1 MSRLRLKH
9 PKAGRVLRHLS
20 LAWRSLVE
28 KTFVKSANAVAKL
41 DLSQELWAKPLKMT
55 LFTWLSTMS
64 PQNLLRLKAIAVM
77 ELLDEGE
84 AMRSYLQRCLEDRH
98 HLVYSRHL
106 QMVELHVHLLYPNL
120 WNSLSEEVRLFLEEI
135 REAANASRED
145 SHSDDDDLPATE
157 LVRQFDRQRFNS
169 ELHQE
174 VSRMLSSMGL
184 QHRNKLSAGPMVLD
198 IHLAEMCIVEAA
210 PAWQYYLR
218 SSHLTALAR
227 RRQEMLQAMGF
238 QVIVIPH
245 FEWFQLESPDAQREF
260 LRQRLP
266 KEAPQEV
273 VLSLLDR
280 GPAQQGGGTQRRQR
294 APRRDV
300 RRDVPE
306 LPPVDESIWK
316 PMPVSEEELKAAMV
330 VDEHSSVASV
340 ADAVWAGGAAL
351 FVHRWAQ
358 LAAVRKALNA
368 AADAEEV
375 GAVLPVQRFRWTM
388 VDPVTGG
395 VLGKARAEHPAGTE
409 PVERFR
415 VRRKR
420 LRACARRLYV
430 RVASN
435 GRLGVDG
442 GPRLGYVPVLY
453 ANHPFDLAF
462 RANDVAALNVAW
474 QFFVNGLDY
483 SFLSRPLHPFFGV
496 YFTLSPTEHFRL
508 VDDWLKCWT
517 PPSHSRVLDLGTG
530 CGVISFMLRQHFSR
544 EEVSIVASDRCP
556 NACFS
561 VSAELWRQARSDE
574 SSGDLGIQVKHSELF
589 EELEEEGPF
598 DLIIFN
604 PPWVPRAL
612 DHDAAEND
620 VVFGNDYPPKL
631 FEKLFEEVPKVLQP
645 SGHLLVLFSNYAL
658 CRKLVEVSPMELGTR
673 RWERGGRSSAAPGG
687 GAEAKPFSTDT
698 GGTGPLSGAGAAAL
712 AWRVLLWVVLIGLLL
727 EAGYRAYDI
736 RLWAIKDYGPII
748 HEFDPWFN
756 YRATEYLAQHGWNK
770 FFTWFD
776 HQSWYPLG
784 RPVATTIYPGMQITA
799 VFLWQIL
806 QRWDSSWDLNQVCC
820 YMPAWF
826 GAATSFFTGL
836 LTFDALGRD
845 AGPMPSGAA
854 VLGAAAAARCMAIV
868 PAHLSRSVGGGFDNE
883 AVAIGPMVAT
893 FAFWCRALRPG
904 LSWVSYSFMA
914 ASWGGYIFALNMVGL
929 HAGLL
934 VFLGSAGNLYAA
946 TRTATGIGGLTASKR
961 DFKKGCEPAAITFSS
976 RGGQG
981 FEVPMISWTPLRSLE
996 QLGPLVLFVALQLHQ
1011 VFRRLPLQ
1019 RVKSWSFGAQVGAM
1033 AALALAILWPSGF
1046 FSPLSVRVS
1055 ALFVKHTKTGNPL
1068 VDSVAEHQPGSA
1080 DAYWNYLGGLCFT
1093 APVGFLIV
1101 LLRVLL
1107 RPWRADADWFMLAL
1121 GAVSYFFARKM
1132 KRLIIFMAL
1141 PASTL
1146 TGCAVTFLADVAL
1159 ASAEFRLGRSEH
1171 RRGAWLDQPVPRLL
1185 RLAAVMG
1192 MCYLLK
1198 PQVEEFLHFCDHK
1211 ARWSLSHPQI
1221 VTKAKDGTLIDDY
1234 RQAYGWLRQN
1244 TASDARIM
1252 AWWDY
1257 GYQIAGLAN
1266 RTTLADGNTWN
1277 HEHIALLGLALSSPQ
1292 GEAHKIARHLADY
1305 VLVWSGGGGK
1315 DDVGKSKHMA
1325 RIANSVYRGHCNED
1339 DCDQY
1344 GIFPDGKPS
1353 KMMEASLVYRLCGR
1367 GSLDERLFREVY
1379 VSASTSD
1386 PDPADPVV
1394 LDVSASSRRW
1404 AASAEAKRCDAY
1416 CPGSYSRGLQELFDP
1431 NATHQEALD
1440 YQAAYATRVQEQLKE
1455 KPLPNQEGLP
1465 PGSYLDSCRGCLISG
1480 TRLTCSHC
1488 RAPGSPSIASN
1499 LEYQKCPLPQINNI
1513 QGRLQCEPKPNAAS
1527 IPRGGYQRSCKGCD
1541 MQGHLDVVVTVRP
1554 AAVTAVAAARSRGAS
1569 PRFHRSPA
1577 ELDNDNG
1584 RLTCRGVPNDLACP
1598 PGPYLKSCHWE
1609 HVRGQGCRSE
1619 AGHVSCALCRRA
1631 DGRQVAAEAAA
1642 GRCRWPAQLENQDGE
1657 LVCSGSLAGPYK
1669 QSCSKC
1675 SLAWTDPSGECAKSD
1690 GQRLVSS
1697 YEVSRCQSPAELHN
1711 REGKLTCQG
1720 VPNGRRLPPGPY
1732 LESCEGCHV
1741 FKETLH
1747 CSHCLNAEGLQLK
1760 SSLEADCC

>member
-1 MSRLRLKH
+1 M
-9 PKAGRVLRHLS
+9 
-20 LAWRSLVE
+20 
-28 KTFVKSANAVAKL
+28 
-41 DLSQELWAKPLKMT
+41 
-55 LFTWLSTMS
+55 
-64 PQNLLRLKAIAVM
+64 
-77 ELLDEGE
+77 
-84 AMRSYLQRCLEDRH
+84 
-98 HLVYSRHL
+98 
-106 QMVELHVHLLYPNL
+106 
-120 WNSLSEEVRLFLEEI
+120 
-135 REAANASRED
+135 
-145 SHSDDDDLPATE
+145 
-157 LVRQFDRQRFNS
+157 
-169 ELHQE
+169 
-174 VSRMLSSMGL
+174 
-184 QHRNKLSAGPMVLD
+184 
-198 IHLAEMCIVEAA
+198 
-210 PAWQYYLR
+210 
-218 SSHLTALAR
+218 
-227 RRQEMLQAMGF
+227 
-238 QVIVIPH
+238 
-245 FEWFQLESPDAQREF
+245 
-260 LRQRLP
+260 
-266 KEAPQEV
+266 
-273 VLSLLDR
+273 
-280 GPAQQGGGTQRRQR
+280 
-294 APRRDV
+294 
-300 RRDVPE
+300 
-306 LPPVDESIWK
+306 
-316 PMPVSEEELKAAMV
+316 
-330 VDEHSSVASV
+330 
-340 ADAVWAGGAAL
+340 
-351 FVHRWAQ
+351 
-358 LAAVRKALNA
+358 
-368 AADAEEV
+368 
-375 GAVLPVQRFRWTM
+375 
-388 VDPVTGG
+388 
-395 VLGKARAEHPAGTE
+395 
-409 PVERFR
+409 
-415 VRRKR
+415 
-420 LRACARRLYV
+420 
-430 RVASN
+430 
-435 GRLGVDG
+435 
-442 GPRLGYVPVLY
+442 
-453 ANHPFDLAF
+453 
-462 RANDVAALNVAW
+462 
-474 QFFVNGLDY
+474 
-483 SFLSRPLHPFFGV
+483 
-496 YFTLSPTEHFRL
+496 
-508 VDDWLKCWT
+508 
-517 PPSHSRVLDLGTG
+517 
-530 CGVISFMLRQHFSR
+530 
-544 EEVSIVASDRCP
+544 
-556 NACFS
+556 
-561 VSAELWRQARSDE
+561 
-574 SSGDLGIQVKHSELF
+574 
-589 EELEEEGPF
+589 
-598 DLIIFN
+598 
-604 PPWVPRAL
+604 
-612 DHDAAEND
+612 
-620 VVFGNDYPPKL
+620 
-631 FEKLFEEVPKVLQP
+631 
-645 SGHLLVLFSNYAL
+645 
-658 CRKLVEVSPMELGTR
+658 
-673 RWERGGRSSAAPGG
+673 
-687 GAEAKPFSTDT
+687 

-826 GAATSFFTGL
+826 GAATSLFTGL
-836 LTFDALGRD
+836 LTFDALAGRD

-904 LSWVSYSFMA
+904 LSWPWSFCAAVSYSFMA

-946 TRTATGIGGLTASKR
+946 YSLFFVVGTLGAIQARPVSVLVWFRSGFERPRLRTG
-961 DFKKGCEPAAITFSS
+961 AITFSS
-976 RGGQG
+976 R
-981 FEVPMISWTPLRSLE
+981 
-996 QLGPLVLFVALQLHQ
+996 
-1011 VFRRLPLQ
+1011 
-1019 RVKSWSFGAQVGAM
+1019 
-1033 AALALAILWPSGF
+1033 
-1046 FSPLSVRVS
+1046 
-1055 ALFVKHTKTGNPL
+1055 
-1068 VDSVAEHQPGSA
+1068 
-1080 DAYWNYLGGLCFT
+1080 GGLCFT

-1132 KRLIIFMAL
+1132 KRW
-1141 PASTL
+1141 
-1146 TGCAVTFLADVAL
+1146 GCAVAFLADVAL

-1192 MCYLLK
+1192 TCYLLK

-1344 GIFPDGKPS
+1344 GIFPDGQPS

-1379 VSASTSD
+1379 VSHHRRVRVAQ
-1386 PDPADPVV
+1386 V

-1404 AASAEAKRCDAY
+1404 AASAEAKRCDAPGSWY
-1416 CPGSYSRGLQELFDP
+1416 CPGSYSPGLQELFDP

-1541 MQGHLDVVVTVRP
+1541 MQGDVLHCSHCGTASGNQVP
-1554 AAVTAVAAARSRGAS
+1554 ASFEVLRCPA
-1569 PRFHRSPA
+1569 PA

-1598 PGPYLKSCHWE
+1598 PGPYLKSC
-1609 HVRGQGCRSE
+1609 QGCRSE

-1675 SLAWTDPSGECAKSD
+1675 QQLDDVLSCECAKSD

-1760 SSLEADCC
+1760 SSLEVAACLSQQRKPENVNGAPSTGGRWPVSARGHYTSTLGHGHTVRGHSGLAAMLQALAALDDATLLTVITETLQRRPELAPGVVNGAVPDLTYAPADSLTKRRATGRIKQVTGATGVGFIDCPELKAVFGHDVYVHKNQVGAFPIGTEVNFAILLSKDMKPQAFDLQPTGAARGAAVQRVGGPDHGCFAIHALFGVTASPMEIPGERALVADGYWCATLGPLLILKPPILEKHLWPIPSQALRSLDVNTGPLGVLTTLWGTLLLHEPLKARLGHERVLKGVCGINVAASCGLAALTFLAPSRLLLAGLAAQVAGFAAWQATSFAE